1 MDQTICFTKNGCD
14 QGDSPRNDLAV
25 AFAMRRYVPHV
36 VTWLCAQA
44 EGRIWVVLPEN
55 WSARDVLRSAEAAQ
69 VRLAPASDLS
79 EVPDRAFE
87 MYYAHLGEAEIEEG
101 IRRLGACLRCYL
113 DLAMRYSSDHP
124 MQYLGA

>member
-1 MDQTICFTKNGCD
+1 MDQTICFTKNACD
-14 QGDSPRNDLAV
+14 QDSSPRNDLAV

-55 WSARDVLRSAEAAQ
+55 WSARDVLRSAEAAK

-101 IRRLGACLRCYL
+101 IRRLGDCLRRYL
-113 DLAMRYSSDHP
+113 DLAMRYSSDHT
-124 MQYLGA
+124 QYMGA

>member
-1 MDQTICFTKNGCD
+1 MDQMICFTKNGCD
-14 QGDSPRNDLAV
+14 QGDSPRNDLTV

-44 EGRIWVVLPEN
+44 EGRIWVVLPESL
-55 WSARDVLRSAEAAQ
+55 SARDVLRSAEEAK
-69 VRLAPASDLS
+69 VRLAPAADLS

-101 IRRLGACLRCYL
+101 IRRLGACLRQHL
-113 DLAMRYSSDHP
+113 DLAMRYGWDQSTLHE
-124 MQYLGA
+124 GA

>member
-1 MDQTICFTKNGCD
+1 MDQTISFTKNGSD
-14 QGDSPRNDLAV
+14 PGDVSRNDMAV
-25 AFAMRRYVPHV
+25 AFAMRRHVPHV

-55 WSARDVLRSAEAAQ
+55 WSVRDVLRSAEAAQ

-101 IRRLGACLRCYL
+101 IRRLGACLRQHV

-124 MQYLGA
+124 MQYLGT